1 MTRIMEL
8 ELRREA
14 LLQRGLQR
22 TAAFRTITTQLAQI
36 KRNARSRRNPELKN
50 NGDQK

>member
-36 KRNARSRRNPELKN
+36 KRRSRRNPELKN